1 MGVCPQSF
9 VEKNGI
15 KYSKG
20 SIVFCSIEDEVPV
33 FGKIMDILVWSM
45 GKCIFVIIPYV
56 GDNFFN
62 HYNAYEVR
70 PDNSNYIFQ
79 TPDNLADHRTLSL
92 STSFSQH

>member
-1 MGVCPQSF
+1 M
-9 VEKNGI
+9 
-15 KYSKG
+15 
-20 SIVFCSIEDEVPV
+20 FCSIEDEVPV

-92 STSFSQH
+92 STSFSQHLRNKAFVSLKYQVCCKPHC